1 MGTVSNSSSQLR
13 PKMIYF
19 LLLVSMGA
27 FCLGN
32 HIPHHE
38 KVPEYWH
45 SVSPQLRPIMKEF
58 HQTLVKQASKSTD
71 VSICGVMKTVF
82 TMVIHARQDLDCGA
96 AAAVSSSSDKA
107 TADAIVEATRSCIG
121 SEDLCLIKK
130 LGSLKAKSPSL
141 VCSALRDI
149 ESALQTV
156 LDLVSCH
163 EELELGSTQLGSSKL
178 GSSELG
184 SSCWS
189 CASTVFAAV
198 KACYSNPSVLECIKD
213 ALGAG
218 SGCLDCICTFTS

>member
-1 MGTVSNSSSQLR
+1 MGTVSYSSSQSR
-13 PKMIYF
+13 PKMFCFI
-19 LLLVSMGA
+19 LLVSMA
-27 FCLGN
+27 ASCLGG
-32 HIPHHE
+32 HLHHDE
-38 KVPEYWH
+38 VHEIPEYWH

-96 AAAVSSSSDKA
+96 ATAVSASSDTLA
-107 TADAIVEATRSCIG
+107 NTDHQAIVEATRSCIG

-130 LGSLKAKSPSL
+130 LGSLRAQSPSL

-149 ESALQTV
+149 ESALQSV

-163 EELELGSTQLGSSKL
+163 EELELGSTQLGSS
-178 GSSELG
+178 
-184 SSCWS
+184 SCWG
-189 CASTVFAAV
+189 CASTIFSAAM
-198 KACYSNPSVLECIKD
+198 ACYSNPSVVECIKD

-218 SGCLDCICTFTS
+218 SGCLDCICSFISC

>member
-1 MGTVSNSSSQLR
+1 MGTVSSSSSQSR
-13 PKMIYF
+13 PKMICF
-19 LLLVSMGA
+19 LLLVSMA
-27 FCLGN
+27 ASCLGI

-96 AAAVSSSSDKA
+96 AAAISSSDQA

-163 EELELGSTQLGSSKL
+163 EELELGSTQLGSS
-178 GSSELG
+178 
-184 SSCWS
+184 SCWG
-189 CASTVFAAV
+189 CASTIFSAA
-198 KACYSNPSVLECIKD
+198 KACHSNPSVVECIKD

-218 SGCLDCICTFTS
+218 SGCLDCICSFISC

>member
-1 MGTVSNSSSQLR
+1 MGTVSSSSSQSR
-13 PKMIYF
+13 PKMICF
-19 LLLVSMGA
+19 LLLVSIA
-27 FCLGN
+27 ASCLGN

-45 SVSPQLRPIMKEF
+45 SISPQLHPIMEEF

-96 AAAVSSSSDKA
+96 ATALSASSDTLA
-107 TADAIVEATRSCIG
+107 NTDHQAIVEATRSCIG

-163 EELELGSTQLGSSKL
+163 EELELGS
-178 GSSELG
+178 SELG

-189 CASTVFAAV
+189 CASTIFAAV
-198 KACYSNPSVLECIKD
+198 KACVSNPSVLECIKD
-213 ALGAG
+213 ALGA
-218 SGCLDCICTFTS
+218 